1 MKIFIVAGMIL
12 FLVGC
17 TSSMTVVSLCSNA
30 ISYGVTGKTNSD
42 IAVSVLIGQD
52 CKLVRILQ
60 ENEKVCK
67 VK

>member
-1 MKIFIVAGMIL
+1 MKVIIVVGMVL
-12 FLVGC
+12 FLIGC
-17 TSSMTVVSLCSNA
+17 ATPINVVSLCSNLVTY
-30 ISYGVTGKTNSD
+30 SVTGKTNSD
-42 IAVSVLIGQD
+42 LAVSVLVGKD

>member
-1 MKIFIVAGMIL
+1 
-12 FLVGC
+12 
-17 TSSMTVVSLCSNA
+17 MTVVSLCSNA

-42 IAVSVLIGQD
+42 IAVSVLVGQD

-67 VK
+67 VE